1 MANNFCKYC
10 GAALKG
16 GYKFCDNCGAPVE
29 EEKPTPEKETVK
41 VDPEMV
47 EEPYQNAFDSMGAP
61 KPESAHPFAI
71 ASMCCGIAGLVFCWC
86 FGSALDIVAIVF
98 GILTLTQNKPGKT
111 FAIVGLATGGAGL
124 LLTILGAVFSAIFSF
139 I

>member
-1 MANNFCKYC
+1 MADNFCKYC

-29 EEKPTPEKETVK
+29 AEKETVK
-41 VDPEMV
+41 VEPEMV
-47 EEPYQNAFDSMGAP
+47 EDPYQNTFDSMDAQ

-71 ASMCCGIAGLVFCWC
+71 ASMCCGIVGLVFCWC

-98 GILTLTQNKPGKT
+98 GILTLVQNKSGKT

-124 LLTILGAVFSAIFSF
+124 LLTILGAVFSTILSLV
-139 I
+139 